1 MIEILIE
8 KRLYGSDGEFDLNLH
23 LELPLGKFVCIFG
36 KSGAGKSTILRMLS
50 GLCSP
55 DRGKIVV
62 GDKVFFDSDK
72 NINVP
77 TQERKIGFVFQD
89 YALFPHLNV
98 YKNIIFAHKG
108 DKNRVDEVISLM
120 ELESFCDKKISTLSG
135 GQMQRVALARAL
147 VSSPEVLL
155 LDEPLSA
162 IDREMRYKLQEEL
175 KNLSNHFNISSFLVS
190 HDLGEV
196 FRLSD
201 YVAELKDGKITK
213 FGTPQ
218 EVFLNQNLSA
228 KMQVSGEVLNISRGD
243 VICIADILIGNSI
256 VKITLEP
263 SEAKRFKIG
272 DNVAVIAKAFSPS
285 LVLL

>member
-23 LELPLGKFVCIFG
+23 LEIPLGKFVCIFG

-55 DRGKIVV
+55 DRGKIII
-62 GDKVFFDSDK
+62 GDKVFFDSAK
-72 NINVP
+72 KINIP

-89 YALFPHLNV
+89 YALFPHLKV

-162 IDREMRYKLQEEL
+162 IDRQMRYKLQEEL

-228 KMQVSGEVLNISRGD
+228 KMQMSGEILNISRGD
-243 VICIADILIGNSI
+243 VICIVDILIGNSI

-285 LVLL
+285 IVLL

>member
-23 LELPLGKFVCIFG
+23 LEIPLAKFVCIFG

-55 DRGKIVV
+55 DRGKIII
-62 GDKVFFDSDK
+62 GDKVFFDSAR

-162 IDREMRYKLQEEL
+162 IDRQMRYKLQEEL

-228 KMQVSGEVLNISRGD
+228 KMQMSGEILNISRGD

-285 LVLL
+285 IVLL

>member
-23 LELPLGKFVCIFG
+23 LEIPLGKFVCIFG

-135 GQMQRVALARAL
+135 GQTQRVALARAL

-228 KMQVSGEVLNISRGD
+228 KMQMSGEVLNISRGD

>member
-8 KRLYGSDGEFDLNLH
+8 KRIYGSDGEFDLNLH
-23 LELPLGKFVCIFG
+23 LEIPLGKFVCIFG

-55 DRGKIVV
+55 DRGKIII
-62 GDKVFFDSDK
+62 GDKVFFDSAR
-72 NINVP
+72 NINIP

-162 IDREMRYKLQEEL
+162 IDRQMRYKLQEEL

-228 KMQVSGEVLNISRGD
+228 KMQMSGEILNISRGD

-263 SEAKRFKIG
+263 SEVKRFKIG

-285 LVLL
+285 IVLL

>member
-23 LELPLGKFVCIFG
+23 LEIPLGKFVCIFG

-55 DRGKIVV
+55 DRGKIII
-62 GDKVFFDSDK
+62 GDKVFFDSAR

-135 GQMQRVALARAL
+135 GQTQRVALARAL

-162 IDREMRYKLQEEL
+162 IDRQMRYKLQEEL

-228 KMQVSGEVLNISRGD
+228 KMQMSGEILNISRGD

-263 SEAKRFKIG
+263 SEVKRFKIG

-285 LVLL
+285 IVLL

>member
-23 LELPLGKFVCIFG
+23 LEIPLGKFVCIFG

-55 DRGKIVV
+55 DRGKIII
-62 GDKVFFDSDK
+62 GDKVFFDSAK
-72 NINVP
+72 KINIP

-162 IDREMRYKLQEEL
+162 IDRQMRYKLQEEL

-228 KMQVSGEVLNISRGD
+228 KMQMSGEILNISRGD

-285 LVLL
+285 IVLL

>member
-23 LELPLGKFVCIFG
+23 LEIPLGKFVCIFG
-36 KSGAGKSTILRMLS
+36 KSGAGKSTILRILS

-55 DRGKIVV
+55 DRGKIVI
-62 GDKVFFDSDK
+62 GDKVFFDSAK
-72 NINVP
+72 KINIP

-162 IDREMRYKLQEEL
+162 IDRQMRYKLQEEL

-228 KMQVSGEVLNISRGD
+228 KMQMSGEILNISRGD

>member
-23 LELPLGKFVCIFG
+23 LEIPLGKFVCIFG

-55 DRGKIVV
+55 DRGKIIIR
-62 GDKVFFDSDK
+62 DKVFFDSAR
-72 NINVP
+72 NINIP

-162 IDREMRYKLQEEL
+162 IDRQMRYKLQEEL

-228 KMQVSGEVLNISRGD
+228 KMQMSGEILNISRGD

-263 SEAKRFKIG
+263 SEVKRFKIG

-285 LVLL
+285 IVLL

>member
-8 KRLYGSDGEFDLNLH
+8 KRLYGSDGEFDLNLN
-23 LELPLGKFVCIFG
+23 LEIPLGKFVCIFG
-36 KSGAGKSTILRMLS
+36 KSGAGKSTILRTLS

-55 DRGKIVV
+55 DRGKIII
-62 GDKVFFDSDK
+62 GDKVFFDSAK

-108 DKNRVDEVISLM
+108 DKNRIDEVISLM

-135 GQMQRVALARAL
+135 GQAQRVALARAL

-162 IDREMRYKLQEEL
+162 IDRQMRYKLQEEL
-175 KNLSNHFNISSFLVS
+175 KNLSNHFNISTFLVS

-228 KMQVSGEVLNISRGD
+228 KMQMNGEILNISRGD

-285 LVLL
+285 IVLL

>member
-1 MIEILIE
+1 MIEISVE
-8 KRLYGSDGEFDLNLH
+8 KRLYGSDGEFDLNLN
-23 LELPLGKFVCIFG
+23 LEIELGKFVCIFG
-36 KSGAGKSTILRMLS
+36 KSGAGKSTTLRMLS

-55 DRGKIVV
+55 DRGKIVI
-62 GDKVFFDSDK
+62 GDKVFFDSAK
-72 NINVP
+72 NINLP
-77 TQERKIGFVFQD
+77 AQERKIGFVFQD

-98 YKNIIFAHKG
+98 YKNIIFGHKG
-108 DKNRVDEVISLM
+108 DKNRIDEVISLM

-135 GQMQRVALARAL
+135 GQAQRVALARAL

-162 IDREMRYKLQEEL
+162 IDKQMRCKLQEEL
-175 KNLSNHFNISSFLVS
+175 KNLSKHFNISSFLVS

-201 YVAELKDGKITK
+201 YVVELKDGKITK

-228 KMQVSGEVLNISRGD
+228 KMQISGEILNISKGD

-263 SEAKRFKIG
+263 SEAKHFKTG

-285 LVLL
+285 IVLL

>member
-55 DRGKIVV
+55 DRGKIVI

-135 GQMQRVALARAL
+135 GQTQRVALARAL

-228 KMQVSGEVLNISRGD
+228 KMQMSGEILNISRGD

>member
-55 DRGKIVV
+55 DRGKIVI

-135 GQMQRVALARAL
+135 GQTQRVALARAL

-228 KMQVSGEVLNISRGD
+228 KMQMSGEVLNISRGD

>member
-23 LELPLGKFVCIFG
+23 LEIPLGKFVCIFG

-55 DRGKIVV
+55 DRGKIII
-62 GDKVFFDSDK
+62 GDKVFFDSAR
-72 NINVP
+72 NINIP

-162 IDREMRYKLQEEL
+162 IDRQMRYKLQEEL
-175 KNLSNHFNISSFLVS
+175 KNLSNHFNIGSFLVS

-228 KMQVSGEVLNISRGD
+228 KMQMSGEILNISRGD

>member
-1 MIEILIE
+1 MIEILME
-8 KRLYGSDGEFDLNLH
+8 KRLYGSDGEFDLNLN
-23 LELPLGKFVCIFG
+23 LEIPLGKFVCIFG

-55 DRGKIVV
+55 DRGKIII
-62 GDKVFFDSDK
+62 GDKVFFDSAK

-108 DKNRVDEVISLM
+108 DKNRIDEVIFLM

-135 GQMQRVALARAL
+135 GQAQRVALARAL

-162 IDREMRYKLQEEL
+162 IDRQMRYKLQEEL
-175 KNLSNHFNISSFLVS
+175 KNLSNHFNISTFLVS

-228 KMQVSGEVLNISRGD
+228 KMQMNGEILNISRGD

-285 LVLL
+285 IVLL

>member
-135 GQMQRVALARAL
+135 GQTQRVALARAL

-162 IDREMRYKLQEEL
+162 IDRQMRYKLQEEL

-228 KMQVSGEVLNISRGD
+228 KMQMSGEILNISRGD

-285 LVLL
+285 IVLL

>member
-55 DRGKIVV
+55 DRGKIVI

-162 IDREMRYKLQEEL
+162 IDRQMRYKLQEEL

-228 KMQVSGEVLNISRGD
+228 KMQMSGEVLNISRGD

>member
-8 KRLYGSDGEFDLNLH
+8 KWLYGSDGEFDLNLN
-23 LELPLGKFVCIFG
+23 LEIPLGKFVCIFG

-55 DRGKIVV
+55 DRGKIII
-62 GDKVFFDSDK
+62 GDKVFFDSAK

-108 DKNRVDEVISLM
+108 DKNRIDEVISLM

-135 GQMQRVALARAL
+135 GQAQRVALARAL

-162 IDREMRYKLQEEL
+162 IDRQMRYKLQEEL
-175 KNLSNHFNISSFLVS
+175 KNLSNHFNISTFLVS

-228 KMQVSGEVLNISRGD
+228 KMQMNGEILNISRGD

-263 SEAKRFKIG
+263 SEAKCFKIG
-272 DNVAVIAKAFSPS
+272 DNVALIAKAFSPS
-285 LVLL
+285 IVLL

>member
-23 LELPLGKFVCIFG
+23 LEIPLGKFVCIFG

-55 DRGKIVV
+55 DRGKIII
-62 GDKVFFDSDK
+62 GDKVFFDSAR
-72 NINVP
+72 NINIP

-162 IDREMRYKLQEEL
+162 IDRQMRYKLQEEL

-228 KMQVSGEVLNISRGD
+228 KMQMSGEILNISRGD

>member
-1 MIEILIE
+1 MIKIVAE
-8 KRLYGSDGEFDLNLH
+8 KRLYGSGGEFDLNLD
-23 LELPLGKFVCIFG
+23 LEFESGKFVCIFG
-36 KSGAGKSTILRMLS
+36 KSGVGKSTILRILS

-55 DRGKIVV
+55 DRGKIIV
-62 GDKVFFDSDK
+62 GDKVFFDSAK
-72 NINVP
+72 NINLSI
-77 TQERKIGFVFQD
+77 QERKIGFVFQD

-98 YKNIIFAHKG
+98 YKNIIFGHNG
-108 DKNRVDEVISLM
+108 DKNRIDEVISLM
-120 ELESFCDKKISTLSG
+120 ELESFCDKQISTLSG
-135 GQMQRVALARAL
+135 GQAQRVALARAL

-162 IDREMRYKLQEEL
+162 IDGQMRYKLQEEL
-175 KNLSNHFNISSFLVS
+175 KNLSRHFSVSSFLVS

-201 YVAELKDGKITK
+201 YVAELKDGKIVK

-228 KMQVSGEVLNISRGD
+228 KMHINGEILNISKGD
-243 VICIADILIGNSI
+243 IISVVDVLISNSI

-263 SEAKRFKIG
+263 NEAKHFKIG

-285 LVLL
+285 IVLL

>member
-23 LELPLGKFVCIFG
+23 LEIPLGKFVCIFG

-135 GQMQRVALARAL
+135 GQTQRVALARAL

-162 IDREMRYKLQEEL
+162 IDRQMRYKLQEEL

-228 KMQVSGEVLNISRGD
+228 KMQMSGEVLNISRGD

>member
-23 LELPLGKFVCIFG
+23 LEIPLGKFVCIFG
-36 KSGAGKSTILRMLS
+36 KSGAGKSTILRILS

-55 DRGKIVV
+55 DRGKIVI
-62 GDKVFFDSDK
+62 GDKVFFDSAK
-72 NINVP
+72 KINIP

-162 IDREMRYKLQEEL
+162 IDRQMRYKLQEEL

-228 KMQVSGEVLNISRGD
+228 KMQMSGEILNISRGD

-272 DNVAVIAKAFSPS
+272 DNVAVIAKGFSPS
-285 LVLL
+285 IVLL

>member
-1 MIEILIE
+1 MIEISVE

-23 LELPLGKFVCIFG
+23 LEIPLGKFTCIFG

-55 DRGKIVV
+55 HRGRIAI
-62 GDKVFFDSDK
+62 GDKVFFDSSK
-72 NINVP
+72 NINIP
-77 TQERKIGFVFQD
+77 TQQRKIGFVFQD

-98 YKNIIFAHKG
+98 YKNIIFSHKG
-108 DKNRVDEVISLM
+108 DKNRIDEVISLM
-120 ELESFCDKKISTLSG
+120 GLESFCDKRISTLSG
-135 GQMQRVALARAL
+135 GQAQRVALARAL

-162 IDREMRYKLQEEL
+162 IDRQMRYKLQEEL
-175 KNLSNHFNISSFLVS
+175 KNLSKHFNISSFLVS

-228 KMQVSGEVLNISRGD
+228 KMQMSGEILNISSGD
-243 VICIADILIGNSI
+243 VVSIADILIGNSI

-285 LVLL
+285 VVLL

>member
-23 LELPLGKFVCIFG
+23 LEIPLGKFVCIFG

-55 DRGKIVV
+55 DRGKIVI

-162 IDREMRYKLQEEL
+162 IDRQMRYKLQEEL

-228 KMQVSGEVLNISRGD
+228 KMQMSGEILNISRGD

>member
-23 LELPLGKFVCIFG
+23 LEIPLGKFVCIFG
-36 KSGAGKSTILRMLS
+36 KSGAGKSTILRILS

-55 DRGKIVV
+55 DRGKIII
-62 GDKVFFDSDK
+62 GDKVFFDSAK
-72 NINVP
+72 NINIP

-147 VSSPEVLL
+147 ASSPEVLL

-162 IDREMRYKLQEEL
+162 IDRQMRYKLQEEL

-228 KMQVSGEVLNISRGD
+228 KMQMSGEILNISRGD

-285 LVLL
+285 IVLL

>member
-8 KRLYGSDGEFDLNLH
+8 KRLYGSGGEFDLNLN
-23 LELPLGKFVCIFG
+23 LEIPLGKFVCIFG

-55 DRGKIVV
+55 DRGKIII
-62 GDKVFFDSDK
+62 GDKVFFDSAK

-108 DKNRVDEVISLM
+108 DKNRIDEVISLM

-135 GQMQRVALARAL
+135 GQAQRVALARAL

-162 IDREMRYKLQEEL
+162 IDRQMRYKLQEEL
-175 KNLSNHFNISSFLVS
+175 KNLSNHFNISTFLVS

-228 KMQVSGEVLNISRGD
+228 KMQMSGEILNISRGD

-285 LVLL
+285 VVLL